1 MYRSALGFLVAVIVT
16 GVVGLGI
23 LSPASAATLPVPW
36 TFAANIAAAPTGPDS
51 PPSGANDWSCRPSA
65 AHPEPVVLVHGLFA
79 TQTDDWQTYG
89 PLLANHGYCV
99 FSLTYG
105 NQASQPWPMNDF
117 GGLPAMEQSATV
129 LGEFIDNVLSATGAS
144 KVDLVGHSEG
154 ATMPYWYLKY
164 DGGAAKV
171 AKMVGLAPVVHGT
184 GAPSSS
190 YDQILTTL
198 GLPEAQERQMES
210 YCEACTEFSPDSD
223 FITKLDAGGI
233 TVPGVSYTQIV
244 TTYDELVVPYTSGIV
259 DEPGSTNIVVQD
271 QCQLDLADHL
281 AIVSDPVAAQDV
293 LNALDPAHAHPVP
306 CVAVAPVIG

>member
-1 MYRSALGFLVAVIVT
+1 MYRFTLGFLATAIT
-16 GVVGLGI
+16 VGLGMF
-23 LSPASAATLPVPW
+23 SPAAAADRPVPW
-36 TFAANIAAAPTGPDS
+36 TFSANILAAPTGPDT
-51 PPSGANDWSCRPSA
+51 PPPGANDWSCEPTA

-129 LGEFIDNVLSATGAS
+129 LGEFVDKVLAATGAS

-190 YDQILTTL
+190 YTQLL
-198 GLPEAQERQMES
+198 AAFGLPLPQDTDWAS

-223 FITKLDAGGI
+223 FIRKLDDGPI
-233 TVPGVSYTQIV
+233 TVSGVDYTQIV
-244 TTYDELVVPYTSGIV
+244 TEDDELVVPYTSGII
-259 DEPGSTNIVVQD
+259 DEPGSTNFVVQD
-271 QCQLDLADHL
+271 QCPLDGADHL
-281 AIVSDPVAAQDV
+281 AIVSDPVAARDV
-293 LNALDPAHAHPVP
+293 LNALDPAHAEPVP
-306 CVAVAPVIG
+306 CTVVLPVIG

>member
-1 MYRSALGFLVAVIVT
+1 MSRFRLGFGLTAIVVAVA
-16 GVVGLGI
+16 GLAG
-23 LSPASAATLPVPW
+23 LSPASAETLPVPW
-36 TFAANIAAAPTGPDS
+36 SFAADVVAAPSGPDT
-51 PPSGANDWSCRPSA
+51 PPPGANDWSCRPSA

-99 FSLTYG
+99 FSFTYG
-105 NQASQPWPMNDF
+105 NQTSLPWPMNDF

-129 LGEFIDNVLSATGAS
+129 LGEFIDKVLSATGAS

-171 AKMVGLAPVVHGT
+171 AKMIGLAPVVHGT
-184 GAPSSS
+184 GAPSSA
-190 YDQILTTL
+190 YDQILTAF
-198 GLPEAQERQMES
+198 GLPASQDAQLES
-210 YCEACTEFSPDSD
+210 YCAACSEFSPDST

-244 TTYDELVVPYTSGIV
+244 TKDDELVIPYSSGIV
-259 DEPGSTNIVVQD
+259 DEPGSTNFVVQD
-271 QCQLDLADHL
+271 QCPLDLADHL
-281 AIVSDPVAAQDV
+281 AIVADPVAAQDV
-293 LNALDPAHAHPVP
+293 LNALDPAHPGPVP
-306 CVAVAPVIG
+306 CTVVPPVIG